1 MVKSTPFTVFPFMGE
16 RCKVQKGSG
25 YFSIFP
31 PGICHALYKG
41 RTGCGPTLD
50 FYEATRAASISSTS
64 FGTFGRFWTPK
75 AFRFYSPAGKREP
88 PVLCPG
94 VFLWNSE
101 DVLIFVD
108 V

>member
-1 MVKSTPFTVFPFMGE
+1 MSE

-31 PGICHALYKG
+31 PGIYHALYKG
-41 RTGCGPTLD
+41 RIGCGLPFD
-50 FYEATRAASISSTS
+50 FCVATKAASISTTS
-64 FGTFGRFWTPK
+64 FGTFGRVWTPK
-75 AFRFYSPAGKREP
+75 AFRFCSPAGKRES

-101 DVLIFVD
+101 DVSIFVD
-108 V
+108 D